1 MHLHHVNIRTND
13 LDASIAFYRD
23 ALGLVHGS
31 RPDFGFPGAWLYD
44 HDKPAVHLNEAVES
58 PAMAANAFDHVAF
71 YTEDLDSVLARLNA
85 MGVRYYGLRP
95 RPDGKSRQCF
105 MKDPNGIT
113 VEITGP

>member
-1 MHLHHVNIRTND
+1 MYIHHVNIRTKN

-23 ALGLVHGS
+23 VLGLVQGH

-44 HDKPAVHLNEAVES
+44 QDKPAIHLNEAVETPS
-58 PAMAANAFDHVAF
+58 TASNALDHVAF
-71 YTEDLDSVLARLNA
+71 YTEDMDGVLARLDA
-85 MGVRYYGLRP
+85 MGVHYYGLRP
-95 RPDGKSRQCF
+95 LPDGKTRQCF